1 MIILL
6 LLLFLL
12 CVLPAEASNR
22 HIIRISSHYSSVTI
36 NEDSTLSFR
45 YCGAAKRVSVQSD
58 LLYADEDTSRYTDHT
73 RRIKMHLKSDGC
85 FHATTRAV
93 SPEMYTYCFRV
104 NGKRKPDPLNTD
116 TAWQKMHKWNV
127 VNVGGSAQ
135 ADLYKQ
141 PEQEG
146 QLLRTTWYSS
156 AEKLNRRVNI
166 YLPAGFDTQCLK
178 TNFPILYLLHGIN
191 GYEGSWSERGRA
203 IHIMEN
209 LVAMGKCEPMII
221 VMPDVNYGVHEDRPS
236 HHTLWNNVFNYP
248 RLCHDHDIEL
258 GLLELIQ
265 MVDTMYCS
273 SGKRYI
279 AGLSDG
285 ARIAANTSNLMP
297 GYFAAVGMFSPVVH
311 KKQLPQDS
319 AAVYVYTGKKDM
331 FHANA
336 KRFYRR
342 LEKKQTTRVYY
353 METTG
358 GHTWRNWRIYLSD
371 FLRHLHP

>member
-178 TNFPILYLLHGIN
+178 TNCPILYLLHGIN